1 VIFIDGI
8 ILSQHQKGARQLA
21 GYRNI
26 SYREAGDIK
35 RDGSEAIE
43 DEAIGENASWAW
55 IQGSHSTAIRVKSFD
70 GMVALAGN
78 PGRWGKADNLF
89 GLDLAGT
96 IAAANS
102 ILAHQSLPP
111 FVAGEAY
118 APQTDACELRYTGAR
133 VWSVHLT
140 RNYATG
146 SQSNAEAVINWLDTQ
161 SIARVKKSRLGSST
175 VVWGSLKYC
184 QTEAYIK
191 ADEMLAHAKGDEAKA
206 IVRASKEYQYALENG
221 VVRIEVKAA
230 KDYLREKGLTYLGA
244 WDMGT
249 VTRIFDERTEVLNRV
264 KADVEDLEF
273 SLMDVPSAYRMTAAA
288 WLKGED
294 VAHMFGNRMTLYRH
308 AKALRAFGFDIT
320 EKRNIESFP
329 VKVRTINLVP
339 LSPPEFYRH
348 AA

>member
-8 ILSQHQKGARQLA
+8 IISQHQKDARQLA
-21 GYRNI
+21 GYRSI
-26 SYREAGDIK
+26 RYREAGDIK
-35 RDGSEAIE
+35 RDGTQAHE

-70 GMVALAGN
+70 GLVALAGN
-78 PGRWGKADNLF
+78 PARWGKPDNLF
-89 GLDLAGT
+89 GHDLNGT
-96 IAAANS
+96 IEAANR
-102 ILAHQSLPP
+102 ILAASDLPP
-111 FVAGEAY
+111 FSCGDAF
-118 APQTDACELRYTGAR
+118 APQSDQCELRYTGAR

-140 RNYATG
+140 QNFATG

-161 SIARVKKSRLGSST
+161 SVARVKKSRLGAST

-206 IVRASKEYQYALENG
+206 AIKASKEYQYALENG
-221 VVRIEVKAA
+221 IVRIEVKAA

-249 VTRIFDERTEVLNRV
+249 IHRIFAERTEILNRV
-264 KADVEDLEF
+264 KTDAEEF
-273 SLMDVPSAYRMTAAA
+273 DLMDVPRAYRMTAAA
-288 WLKGED
+288 WLDGKD
-294 VAHMFGNRMTLYRH
+294 VAHLFDSRITLWRH
-308 AKALRAFGFDIT
+308 AKALRAFGIDIA
-320 EKRNIESFP
+320 EPRNVKTFP
-329 VKVRTINLVP
+329 VRIRTINLVP
-339 LSPPEFYRH
+339 LAPPDFYRL